1 MSTLDILKFHSK
13 CVKLSRN
20 YLSANTTTNNFIR
33 ITLNQTG
40 QMLGLSE
47 NWTGPVFKKH
57 YSDPDDTKIPF
68 TNQICVCQ
76 KISTKYLAIPSEKL
90 LESRILTKNVESLQ
104 MLKSN
109 LK

>member
-1 MSTLDILKFHSK
+1 MKKTVQSSVYLHIFYTYIVRTSTLFFLKNHTSMSTLDILKFHSK

-47 NWTGPVFKKH
+47 N
-57 YSDPDDTKIPF
+57 
-68 TNQICVCQ
+68 
-76 KISTKYLAIPSEKL
+76 
-90 LESRILTKNVESLQ
+90 
-104 MLKSN
+104 
-109 LK
+109 